1 MVVLGGG
8 GSWFF
13 SSRAGGGSGA
23 SGSSVSF
30 WCSKISTFCGWPSSS
45 TMKSF
50 LSSESMALPALSFT
64 VTSTITRFE
73 LAENFAVAPAG
84 CEVTAGGVC
93 CPAAIKAARMTIQRF
108 RILETKPQ
116 HQGHGAGSGGKR
128 GQPKSAGAS
137 GGSEIGDLHVV
148 QSIVGGQPQLQIL
161 ARLAETPG
169 AVERAVEAERRQA
182 GNGVHAGVSVLAGG
196 RRGEGSLVEVRKIPT
211 GYASAGSLRAEAG
224 ANGGGPRGAEVAA
237 QHGGM
242 RRTGSRAEGGIQ
254 RPTGEEPGLPSAIPP

>member
-8 GSWFF
+8 GSWFL
-13 SSRAGGGSGA
+13 SSRAGGASGG

-45 TMKSF
+45 TMKSS
-50 LSSESMALPALSFT
+50 LSSESMALPALSLT

-84 CEVTAGGVC
+84 CAVTAGVVC
-93 CPAAIKAARMTIQRF
+93 CPAAIRAASMTIQRF

-116 HQGHGAGSGGKR
+116 QQGDGSGSGGAR
-128 GQPKSAGAS
+128 GQTKSARPN
-137 GGSEIGDLHVV
+137 GGSETGDLHVV
-148 QSIVGGQPQLQIL
+148 QSVVGGEPHLQIL

-169 AVERAVEAERRQA
+169 AVERAVQTERGKP

-196 RRGEGSLVEVRKIPT
+196 WRGEGGLVEVRIISAQDAGVESFRPKT
-211 GYASAGSLRAEAG
+211 GADA
-224 ANGGGPRGAEVAA
+224 GGPASPEVAA
-237 QHGGM
+237 QQGGG
-242 RRTGSRAEGGIQ
+242 RPAGSCVEGGLQ
-254 RPTGEEPGLPSAIPP
+254 DASPQHVGQL